1 MLAQIDMS
9 LLESDEA
16 DKQSPHKKK
25 KKRKHQRDNTGDK
38 TDEASAKR
46 SKPNVAARK

>member
-1 MLAQIDMS
+1 MS
-9 LLESDEA
+9 LLESEEV

-38 TDEASAKR
+38 NEEASAKR
-46 SKPNVAARK
+46 SKPNVAVQR